1 MRISIL
7 FICAFAMVS
16 AKAQTSLPG
25 PDSLFAAIDSF
36 YSLKLEAELK
46 AFESN
51 PKDYW
56 MNFVPGIGLGY
67 NLQGKPRPTFSY
79 SLSSLLNVRTQK
91 RQVTAMR
98 ESILLK
104 NQLEKQENKIQ
115 VSNLLKKI
123 EILKSDLEFSFLVFE
138 IDRQIFE
145 VYQKKNQNQ
154 LENLDFSPT
163 DFLLKKKDFLN
174 KQQNIRL
181 EKREIELL
189 FLALLETS
197 HLKL

>member
-1 MRISIL
+1 
-7 FICAFAMVS
+7 MVS

-91 RQVTAMR
+91 RQVAAMR

-123 EILKSDLEFSFLVFE
+123 EILKSDLEFSLLVFE
-138 IDRQIFE
+138 IDQQIFE